1 MNVMAITTTFDTTAA
16 PRAAGDAA
24 AREREDA
31 ERSLVARARKGD
43 REAFRGLVERHQG
56 RALALARRLLRDE
69 AEAEE
74 VAQDAFLKAWS
85 ALPGFRAEASFGTW
99 LHRIVYRRALDRL
112 DALKVRRR
120 HEATAPS
127 WPEEGAVSDDPGG
140 PGDERVR
147 RLVESLPAPQRAAVT
162 LYYFEDRSVQDAA
175 TVLGMH
181 ENTMKTHLHRARAA
195 LRAAWAREEEG
206 TR

>member
-1 MNVMAITTTFDTTAA
+1 MAITTTFDMTAEA
-16 PRAAGDAA
+16 CAAEDAA

-43 REAFRGLVERHQG
+43 REAFRALVERHQG
-56 RALALARRLLRDE
+56 RALALARRLMRDD

-85 ALPGFRAEASFGTW
+85 ALPAFRAEASFGTW

-112 DALKVRRR
+112 DALKARRR
-120 HEATAPS
+120 HEAAAPS
-127 WPEEGAVSDDPGG
+127 WPEDGAAVDDPDG

-147 RLVESLPAPQRAAVT
+147 RLVESLPAAQRAAVT

-175 TVLGMH
+175 KVLGMH

>member
-1 MNVMAITTTFDTTAA
+1 MAITTTFDTTAA
-16 PRAAGDAA
+16 ACAAEDAA
-24 AREREDA
+24 ARERENA
-31 ERSLVARARKGD
+31 ERSLVARARSGD
-43 REAFRGLVERHQG
+43 RQAFRALVEQHQG
-56 RALALARRLLRDE
+56 RALALARRLLRDD

-85 ALPGFRAEASFGTW
+85 ALPGFRGEASFGTW

-120 HEATAPS
+120 HETAAPS
-127 WPEEGAVSDDPGG
+127 WPEAGASGDDSGG

-147 RLVESLPAPQRAAVT
+147 RLVESLPAAQRAAVT
-162 LYYFEDRSVQDAA
+162 LFYFEDRSVQDAA
-175 TVLGMH
+175 KVLGMH

>member
-1 MNVMAITTTFDTTAA
+1 MALTTTFDTTAEA
-16 PRAAGDAA
+16 CAAEDAA

-31 ERSLVARARKGD
+31 ERSLVARARAGD
-43 REAFRGLVERHQG
+43 RHAFRALVERHQG
-56 RALALARRLLRDE
+56 RALALARRLLRDD

-85 ALPGFRAEASFGTW
+85 ALPGFRAESSFGTW

-120 HEATAPS
+120 HESAAPA
-127 WPEEGAVSDDPGG
+127 WPLEGEVGAAADDTGG

-147 RLVESLPAPQRAAVT
+147 RLVE
-162 LYYFEDRSVQDAA
+162 
-175 TVLGMH
+175 
-181 ENTMKTHLHRARAA
+181 
-195 LRAAWAREEEG
+195 
-206 TR
+206 

>member
-1 MNVMAITTTFDTTAA
+1 MAITTTFNTTAA
-16 PRAAGDAA
+16 ACAAEDAA

-31 ERSLVARARKGD
+31 ERALVARARAGD
-43 REAFRGLVERHQG
+43 REAFRGLVERHQA

-112 DALKVRRR
+112 DALKARRR
-120 HEATAPS
+120 HEAAAPS
-127 WPEEGAVSDDPGG
+127 WPEDGAPADDEGR

-175 TVLGMH
+175 RVLGMH